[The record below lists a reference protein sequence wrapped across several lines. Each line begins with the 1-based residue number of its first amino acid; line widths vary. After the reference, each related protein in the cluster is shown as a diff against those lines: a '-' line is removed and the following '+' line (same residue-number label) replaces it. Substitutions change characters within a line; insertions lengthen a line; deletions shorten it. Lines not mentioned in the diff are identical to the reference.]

1 MSSRNRFHWL
11 GWSMRRLSPS
21 RARASNHSPIAR
33 ATVSGEPANGVGRG
47 DEMNSTV
54 CLRV

>member
-11 GWSMRRLSPS
+11 GWSMSRLSPS
-21 RARASNHSPIAR
+21 RARASNHSWIVL

-54 CLRV
+54 CRRV